1 LREETEFKP
10 KPLVE
15 IGGKPIIWHL
25 MKYYEQAGVREFVVC
40 AGYKGEMLTDYF
52 AKNKDLKQLG
62 VQVVQTGELT
72 NTGERIRLIKEF
84 VEGES
89 FYCTYGDG
97 LTNINLNEVVMSH
110 KSMDKIGTLCST
122 RPMSRFGVLE
132 LDINNQVKQFSEKP
146 IMNSKIDD
154 YELITDPF
162 NFLTRKEKE
171 ILNEISNGLNNQAI
185 ADKLFCS
192 LFTIQTH
199 RRNIHSKLG
208 IKGHSA
214 LLNYIHKHK
223 HLI

>member
-1 LREETEFKP
+1 MNKLKIIIADDHKIFTNSLKLLLESNQRIEVVKEVFDGKELLITLEETI
-10 KPLVE
+10 VD
-15 IGGKPIIWHL
+15 I
-25 MKYYEQAGVREFVVC
+25 
-40 AGYKGEMLTDYF
+40 
-52 AKNKDLKQLG
+52 
-62 VQVVQTGELT
+62 
-72 NTGERIRLIKEF
+72 
-84 VEGES
+84 
-89 FYCTYGDG
+89 
-97 LTNINLNEVVMSH
+97 
-110 KSMDKIGTLCST
+110 
-122 RPMSRFGVLE
+122 VL
-132 LDINNQVKQFSEKP
+132 LDINMPLMNGIEILSHFKTKNYKSPKFIVISMFTDKAIQKKIELLGAMAFLPKNLGKEELMDTIFDVYNSEKP